1 MIRLMIILTVTLS
14 SHFSAFGFK
23 FKTGF
28 HVTVHYLSLATCR
41 GEWLLRM
48 IPSVCYLKL
57 FKNAHGITSNIN

>member
-1 MIRLMIILTVTLS
+1 MIILTVTIS
-14 SHFSAFGFK
+14 SDFSAFGFK

-28 HVTVHYLSLATCR
+28 HVTVHYLSLATCW

-48 IPSVCYLKL
+48 IPSAYL